1 MASVD
6 GTNRHPLYR
15 EVNKRIRE
23 VSESLGSD
31 GALEF
36 LCECAGDDCTATLT
50 LTRVQFDALLTQDD
64 CVVVATDHAHALAGR
79 RVLAEN
85 GRFLLVASA

>member
-1 MASVD
+1 MASVS
-6 GTNRHPLYR
+6 GTSSHPLYR

-23 VSESLGSD
+23 VSGSLGTD

-36 LCECAGDDCTATLT
+36 LCECGGDDCTATLT
-50 LTRVQFDALLTQDD
+50 LTRVQFDALLTQDE
-64 CVVVATDHAHALAGR
+64 CVVLATDHAHALAGR

-85 GRFLLVASA
+85 GRFVLVASG